1 MRLGTRLS
9 LSLVIAVAMVSL
21 ALAFYQTQST
31 ERGLR
36 RDLDRHS
43 QELAESLDKSAAPLV
58 VNGSRGELQA
68 LVDRF
73 QNHEG
78 LAGVAIY
85 DAQNQTLA
93 VTSNLAARLPG
104 IPPAVARATKQGR
117 AESASFPLNG
127 EPTRV
132 FAEPIK
138 SDGATV
144 GSLAIFHDSAYIDK
158 QRTAMWWR
166 AVASIGMET
175 ILIVAVTL
183 LVLRWRLGMPLAR
196 LADWLRDLRT
206 GVAPK
211 DLGLPEESVFDPIKR
226 EARRLARTLTAARAA
241 AEEEA
246 RLRNAAESLWT
257 PERLRISIRNKLDGS
272 RLFAVSNREPYEH
285 VHRGN
290 SVQCLVPASG
300 LVTALEPILR
310 ACAGTWIAQGTG
322 DADRETV
329 DKHDR
334 VQVPPDDP
342 QYTLRRVWLTPEE
355 EQGFYFGFANEGL
368 WPLCHLA
375 HTRPTFRAQDWR
387 HYYNVNRRFADA
399 TIEEIS
405 RDENPVVLVQD
416 YHFALAPRMIKEA
429 RPDARVAIFWHIP
442 WPNPEAFAICPW
454 QRELLDGLLGA
465 DLIGFHI
472 QSHCN
477 NFMDSVDR
485 ALQSRVDREHFAV
498 SRSDHLT
505 YVRPFPISVAF
516 TNGDSETHSNESQ
529 YEERARLF
537 AKLGVKANMLGIGV
551 DRVDYTKG
559 LPERFAALE
568 TFFEKH
574 PIYRGQFT
582 FVQIGAPSRTHIRR
596 YQDLMDEV
604 KANVD
609 RINRR
614 FQTGDWKPIVFLPEH
629 HSHEQILPYYRV
641 ADLCMVTS
649 LHDGMNLV
657 AKEYVAAQSNQTG
670 ALILSRFAGASQELV
685 DALLVNPYDAEDLA
699 AQIHKALEMS
709 PEERRA
715 RMARMRAYVREH
727 NIYRWAGNLIAELVS
742 LRLDTREKL
751 ELVSAK

>member
-1 MRLGTRLS
+1 MRLGLRLS
-9 LSLVIAVAMVSL
+9 LSLVFAVAMVSL
-21 ALAFYQTQST
+21 ALAFYQTQSA
-31 ERGLR
+31 EHGLR

-58 VNGSRGELQA
+58 VNRSSGELQA

-93 VTSNLAARLPG
+93 VTSNLAARLG
-104 IPPAVARATKQGR
+104 EIPPVAERAVRQGR
-117 AESASFPLNG
+117 GASAFFRLDG
-127 EPTRV
+127 EPMEV
-132 FAEPIK
+132 FSQPIR
-138 SDGATV
+138 SDGVTV
-144 GSLAIFHDSAYIDK
+144 GVLAIFHDSAYIDR
-158 QRTAMWWR
+158 QSAAMWRR
-166 AVASIGMET
+166 ALASIGMEA

-183 LVLRWRLGMPLAR
+183 LVLRWRLGIPLAR
-196 LADWLRDLRT
+196 LAEWLHDLRI
-206 GVAPK
+206 GAAPK
-211 DLGLPEESVFDPIKR
+211 DLRLPESVFDPIKH
-226 EARRLARTLTAARAA
+226 EVTRLATTLTAARAA

-257 PERLRISIRNKLDGS
+257 PERLRISVRNKLDGS

-285 VHRGN
+285 VRRGN
-290 SVQCLVPASG
+290 SVECSVPASG

-322 DADRETV
+322 NADRETV
-329 DKHDR
+329 DEHNHL
-334 VQVPPDDP
+334 QVPPDDP
-342 QYTLRRVWLTPEE
+342 QYTLRRVWLTAEE

-368 WPLCHLA
+368 WPLSHLA
-375 HTRPTFRAQDWR
+375 HTRPIFRAQDWAE
-387 HYYNVNRRFADA
+387 YCKVNRRFADA
-399 TIEEIS
+399 TIEEIKG
-405 RDENPVVLVQD
+405 DDNPVVLVQD
-416 YHFALAPRMIKEA
+416 YHFALVPRMIKEA

-442 WPNPEAFAICPW
+442 WPNPEAFGICPW
-454 QRELLDGLLGA
+454 QHELLEGLLGA

-477 NFMDSVDR
+477 NFLDSVDR
-485 ALQSRVDREHFAV
+485 TLQSRVDREHFAV
-498 SRSDHLT
+498 SRRDHLT

-516 TNGDSETHSNESQ
+516 TNGGSHSPSNESP

-537 AKLGVKANMLGIGV
+537 AKIGVKANMLGIGV
-551 DRVDYTKG
+551 DRIDYTKG
-559 LPERFAALE
+559 LPERIVGLE

-596 YQDLMDEV
+596 YQDLMEEIKAEV
-604 KANVD
+604 E
-609 RINRR
+609 RINQR
-614 FQTGDWKPIVFLPEH
+614 FQTGNWKPLAFLPEH
-629 HSHEQILPYYRV
+629 HSHEQILPYYRA

-657 AKEYVAAQSNQTG
+657 AKEYVAAQSDAAG
-670 ALILSRFAGASQELV
+670 VLILSRFAGASQELA

-699 AQIHKALEMS
+699 AAIHKALQMS
-709 PEERRA
+709 PEERYA
-715 RMARMRAYVREH
+715 RMARMRTYVREH
-727 NIYRWAGNLIAELVS
+727 NIYRWAGNLIAELAS
-742 LRLDTREKL
+742 LRLDTPEQVAS
-751 ELVSAK
+751 VSAK